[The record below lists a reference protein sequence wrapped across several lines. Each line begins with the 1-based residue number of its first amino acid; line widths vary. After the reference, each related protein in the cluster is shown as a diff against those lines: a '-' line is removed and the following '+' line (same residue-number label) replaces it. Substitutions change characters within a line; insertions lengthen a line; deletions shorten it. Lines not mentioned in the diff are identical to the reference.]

1 LSNGVGMRRR
11 DFITLLGGAAAA
23 WPLVTQAQQP
33 ATPVVGWLGSADPKG
48 QALNIEAFIAGLR
61 ETGYVE
67 GRNVAMEYRWAE
79 DQFDR
84 LPVLAGDLVRQRV
97 AMILAN
103 APPAA
108 VAAKAATS
116 TIPIVFVVG
125 FDPVAAGLVSSL
137 NRPGGNLTGMSL
149 YIGGLVA
156 KKLEILGE
164 LIPKSAA
171 IGLVVHPKSPT
182 AATDIKDA
190 QAAAKLLGRR
200 VEVFNVENEVE
211 IDAAFEL
218 MAGTQIG
225 GVLIGTDALFVA
237 GQTRLILLEAR
248 YKIPVLHYSRGF
260 PVAGG
265 LVSYGSNLADL
276 FRQAGIY
283 SGRILKGAKPEDLP
297 VVQPTKFEL
306 VINLKAAKAL
316 GLVVPSSLMA
326 RADEVI
332 E

>member
-1 LSNGVGMRRR
+1 MRRR
-11 DFITLLGGAAAA
+11 EFLSVLGGAAAWSLHA
-23 WPLVTQAQQP
+23 QAQTR
-33 ATPVVGWLGSADPKG
+33 AVTPVIGWLGSAEPKG
-48 QALNIEAFIAGLR
+48 QAPNIAAFIAGLG

-79 DQFDR
+79 DQLDR
-84 LPVLAGDLVRQRV
+84 LPSLAGDLVRRRV
-97 AMILAN
+97 TMILAN

-108 VAAKAATS
+108 IAAKAASS
-116 TIPIVFVVG
+116 TMPIVFVVG
-125 FDPVAAGLVSSL
+125 FDPVAAGLVGSL

-171 IGLVVHPKSPT
+171 VGLMVHPKSPT
-182 AATDIKDA
+182 AASDIQDA

-200 VEVFNVENEVE
+200 AEVFNAEGEVG
-211 IDAAFEL
+211 IDTAFEA
-218 MAGTQIG
+218 MVRTQIG
-225 GVLIGTDALFVA
+225 GALIGTDALFVTEQA
-237 GQTRLILLEAR
+237 QLISLEAR
-248 YKIPVLHYSRGF
+248 YKIPLLHYSRGF
-260 PVAGG
+260 PAAGG
-265 LVSYGSNLADL
+265 LVSYGSNLADM

-283 SGRILKGAKPEDLP
+283 SGRILKGAKPGDLP

-306 VINLKAAKAL
+306 VVNLRTAKAL
-316 GLVVPSSLMA
+316 GLTVPPPLLA